1 MDANN
6 AVIKQ
11 RLRQYGVVGY
21 STFLLTKFRNFTS
34 DGSFGVQRYAGN
46 VFLPRPFANEP
57 LNAVH
62 EIFLSKKYPIFTLA
76 VPTPTER

>member
-1 MDANN
+1 MSHLTYQEKVDANN

-46 VFLPRPFANEP
+46 VFLPRRFANEP
-57 LNAVH
+57 LTAVH
-62 EIFLSKKYPIFTLA
+62 ENLFI
-76 VPTPTER
+76 